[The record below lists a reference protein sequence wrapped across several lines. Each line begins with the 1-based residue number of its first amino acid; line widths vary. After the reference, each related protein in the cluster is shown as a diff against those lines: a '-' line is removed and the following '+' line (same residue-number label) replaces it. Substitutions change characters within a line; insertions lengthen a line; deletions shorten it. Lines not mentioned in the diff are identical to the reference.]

1 MSEKTEKLHNIKSQT
16 GTKNVRLNEH
26 TEGESLPLATA
37 ADASSATPSPR
48 GSAPKTPKLP
58 HGFGIANAIPEF
70 RVLDL
75 FSGAGGFSCGLEM
88 VKGFSTEVAIDFDSK
103 AINTFQKNFPDTT
116 CICGNICD
124 EKIKEKI
131 ISAAKQRN
139 VNMIIGGPPCQG
151 FSLKGKNLGIKD
163 PRNFL
168 FMEYVNLVS
177 RLKPEIFII
186 ENVKNLINSE
196 HGFFIKQIYE
206 EFEKLGYKLNHG
218 ILNAYDFGVPQSRER
233 AIIIGTLKKNVITL
247 PNEFSNYKT
256 TVRDAISDLSYLES
270 GEGEEVS
277 EYKNSPKTEY
287 QLLLRKNS
295 SKLYNHKAT
304 KHSKVALYKL
314 KLIPPEGDKS
324 SMPREL
330 YGNQQ
335 FMTTWSRLVWD
346 KPSPTIDTR
355 FDTPSNG
362 RNSHPYL
369 NRSITPREA
378 ARIQSFPDNFVFYG
392 NKCSI
397 CKQIGNAVPP
407 LLAKAIGEHI
417 RKVTNEK

>member
-1 MSEKTEKLHNIKSQT
+1 M
-16 GTKNVRLNEH
+16 
-26 TEGESLPLATA
+26 
-37 ADASSATPSPR
+37 
-48 GSAPKTPKLP
+48 P

-304 KHSKVALYKL
+304 KHSKVALDKL